1 MMVGLPLITT
11 NRQEM
16 VIYEATTAQCAV
28 DETLLCLVW
37 IDTELVAKHV
47 RFHLLTSFAISFGAQ
62 SGPCMLPYS
71 DPEVC
76 GKPP

>member
-1 MMVGLPLITT
+1 MVGLPLITMDSK
-11 NRQEM
+11 EM
-16 VIYEATTAQCAV
+16 VIHKATTAQCAV
-28 DETLLCLVW
+28 DKALLCLVW
-37 IDTELVAKHV
+37 IDTELVAKHI

-62 SGPCMLPYS
+62 SGPCMLLYS